1 MNKFYL
7 SIAVLCASLCAGGAC
22 AQEPVRRVFTL
33 DEIFDLADR
42 NSKTLRPSFTAIDEA
57 HEAVRVAKND
67 RLPDIDA

>member
-33 DEIFDLADR
+33 DEIKSFRSQFRGVKDKAFFLFRLA
-42 NSKTLRPSFTAIDEA
+42 KIYA
-57 HEAVRVAKND
+57 
-67 RLPDIDA
+67 

>member
-33 DEIFDLADR
+33 DENKELSFAVQG
-42 NSKTLRPSFTAIDEA
+42 SKG
-57 HEAVRVAKND
+57 
-67 RLPDIDA
+67 